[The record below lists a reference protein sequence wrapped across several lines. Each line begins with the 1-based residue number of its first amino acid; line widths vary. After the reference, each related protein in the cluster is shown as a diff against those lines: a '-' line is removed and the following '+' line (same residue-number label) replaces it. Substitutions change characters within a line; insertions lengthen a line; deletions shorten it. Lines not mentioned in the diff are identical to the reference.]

1 MPIRTCV
8 RVTVSSKCCYLHRDV
23 QLHTLISYLLLSIP
37 MTTCIADSNFIF
49 HNTSNYYAFV
59 FYAAPS
65 APLNLTFPPG
75 GVLNDS
81 ITLTWSTPQHPNGVI
96 HFYQLQ
102 LLSSGGE
109 VLVNT
114 TTDTTTI
121 VLSDLTP
128 GTQYN
133 VSVRA
138 FTVAFGPFGDQLSV
152 WTADGKDTCCCTRKE
167 ESALLNMY

>member
-1 MPIRTCV
+1 M
-8 RVTVSSKCCYLHRDV
+8 
-23 QLHTLISYLLLSIP
+23 
-37 MTTCIADSNFIF
+37 
-49 HNTSNYYAFV
+49 

-102 LLSSGGE
+102 QLSTDGE
-109 VLVNT
+109 VLVSTTTDNT
-114 TTDTTTI
+114 TT

-133 VSVRA
+133 LSVRA
-138 FTVAFGPFGDQLSV
+138 FTVAFGPFSDQLTLH
-152 WTADGKDTCCCTRKE
+152 TADGEDM
-167 ESALLNMY
+167 LYYL